1 MELRHL
7 RYFLAVADTG
17 SVTRAASACFVAQP
31 SLSRQLKRLEEE
43 LGVALFRRD
52 AGRLQLSPAG
62 LQFVEIARDLVA
74 RADRAQATV
83 AALKEGEA
91 PRLTVAAPPTT
102 IADVIAPFLATTT
115 PDDPFITAH
124 ETVPAAAYDALA
136 RGADVAISSAPPP
149 TQLIGEPLARL
160 PILAYVRA
168 DHPLSRRRAVA
179 IDELAA
185 AGPLLLLTGEH
196 GTRQRFDR
204 AAVDAGVRYQV
215 AFETGSSQIA
225 QALAAAGHGIAVVS
239 DDPRYGLHPLAIEG
253 QRDRLWIDL
262 FAAWDRDHYAVDTI
276 RWFVSRLVRYC
287 IHTYG
292 SEAAPPGMRQIA

>member
-17 SVTRAASACFVAQP
+17 SVTRAAAASYVAQP
-31 SLSRQLKRLEEE
+31 SLSRQLKRLEAE
-43 LGVALFRRD
+43 LGVTLFRRD
-52 AGRLQLSPAG
+52 GGRLQLSPAG

-83 AALKEGEA
+83 AALKQGEA

-115 PDDPFITAH
+115 PEDPFITAQ
-124 ETVPAAAYDALA
+124 EVVPAEAYDALA

-149 TQLIGEPLARL
+149 AQLAGEPLARL
-160 PILAYVRA
+160 PILAYVRE
-168 DHPLSRRRAVA
+168 DHPLAAARTVG
-179 IDELAA
+179 IDQLVA

-196 GTRQRFDR
+196 GTRRLFDR
-204 AAVDAGVRYQV
+204 AALDAGVCYQL
-215 AFETGSSQIA
+215 AFETGSAQIA

-239 DDPRYGLHPLAIEG
+239 DDPRYGLRPLGIQGPREG
-253 QRDRLWIDL
+253 LRIDL

-276 RWFVSRLVRYC
+276 RWFVSRVVRYC

-292 SEAAPPGMRQIA
+292 AEAAPPGMRRMA